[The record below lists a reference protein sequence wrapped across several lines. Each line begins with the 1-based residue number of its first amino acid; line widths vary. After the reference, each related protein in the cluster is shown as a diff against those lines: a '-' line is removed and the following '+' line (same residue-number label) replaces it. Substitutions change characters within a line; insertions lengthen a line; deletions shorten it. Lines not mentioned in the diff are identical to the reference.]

1 MFRIKDFIKQYCQ
14 IEKNPLIKNS
24 HFDIKHDVFV
34 HSSIN
39 LFLSQLYLTSY
50 FYKTVKISN
59 FLKEKCPEINAKY
72 HSSISLYLSLKNV
85 VKCEKTLFENI
96 SMFYQLN
103 KRTFYK
109 KNKIIEKM
117 YSNQK
122 G

>member
-1 MFRIKDFIKQYCQ
+1 M
-14 IEKNPLIKNS
+14 L
-24 HFDIKHDVFV
+24 
-34 HSSIN
+34 
-39 LFLSQLYLTSY
+39 LS
-50 FYKTVKISN
+50 VK
-59 FLKEKCPEINAKY
+59 
-72 HSSISLYLSLKNV
+72 
-85 VKCEKTLFENI
+85 KTLFENI